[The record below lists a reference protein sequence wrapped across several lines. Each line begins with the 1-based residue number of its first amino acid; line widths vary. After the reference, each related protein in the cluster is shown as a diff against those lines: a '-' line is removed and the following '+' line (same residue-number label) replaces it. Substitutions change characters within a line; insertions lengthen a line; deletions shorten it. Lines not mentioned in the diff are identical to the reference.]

1 MTKRKQGFIRGAV
14 AAELAKKQPAPE
26 TAATPATAGD
36 SARIGGND
44 TANLPN
50 DFGKPARAR

>member
-1 MTKRKQGFIRGAV
+1 MKPDTIKTG
-14 AAELAKKQPAPE
+14 EM
-26 TAATPATAGD
+26 PATARD

-50 DFGKPARAR
+50 DLGKSRKEKNHGRLR

>member
-1 MTKRKQGFIRGAV
+1 MKPNTIKTGAM
-14 AAELAKKQPAPE
+14 
-26 TAATPATAGD
+26 PATARD

-50 DFGKPARAR
+50 DLGKYRKEKNHGRLW